1 MAREKKAMLVLWQ
14 PTHNIGMCV
23 HDDLCVFDCE
33 CELLCANC
41 QQTYSIVFSVYCV
54 CDHVG
59 MKRKSVHNEQ
69 KTINKKTTKQK
80 ELVCLCASECE
91 REKKGSLSTYRRQ
104 TQNYTNLFRIFYY
117 SNENNIIEFTNHF
130 DYHPYIRLTAVL

>member
-91 REKKGSLSTYRRQ
+91 REKKEVSLRTDGKHKTTQIYFEFSIIQ
-104 TQNYTNLFRIFYY
+104 TK
-117 SNENNIIEFTNHF
+117 II
-130 DYHPYIRLTAVL
+130 